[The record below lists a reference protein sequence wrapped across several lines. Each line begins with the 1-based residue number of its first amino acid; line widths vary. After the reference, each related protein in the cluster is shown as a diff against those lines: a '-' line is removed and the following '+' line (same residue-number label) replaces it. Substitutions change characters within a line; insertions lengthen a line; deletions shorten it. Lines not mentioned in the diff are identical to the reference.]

1 MKKRF
6 LTTALGAVIIASQS
20 QAQINTPN
28 AFNVPEGYS
37 TISANI
43 SGNGQ
48 HAIVGIEKGGTVKYL
63 SFKKTNG
70 KFGNGSEQ
78 NPLNDLIAQ
87 NVTPLNPSQSND
99 GSKIYFAADNGGNTD
114 IFYIALHNGKW
125 SEKIALG
132 DSINTAENE
141 QYPAISPDG
150 NTIYF
155 TRLKPGAEDSRC
167 GTIYLSTHN
176 TDGSWSKAKD
186 VPEPITLG
194 CDAAPYVGP
203 DSKTIYFSSIREG
216 GKGGFDVYYTYRPDA
231 KSWMIPLSIDT
242 INSTGNDMTPTF
254 DYDDK
259 QIYLYTKDSKKTESL
274 CKANIPD
281 KFLPSLVT
289 RYSGVTTDKY
299 TGKPLGTDIEIKD
312 AFSSIVLAKFNSDDI
327 TGEYDFFLN
336 VNTPLF
342 IDFSKPNYSHTIIET
357 TPDNATHNNN
367 YQFFDKVNLQLNVF
381 DSNIFEA
388 LSSDIEIDVD
398 NEKQNININEF
409 DEGRYKMVL
418 PIGNVYN
425 LAITKDLYSDYLFDF
440 DLSQVVLFED
450 FEKDAELESM
460 KTLLKINVEGL
471 EKNETA
477 EVTIINL
484 STDSKFSTTINTD
497 FNGKAEAWLRKG
509 DIYQIN
515 IIKPGYTMYNQTTA
529 LGDEELAFEK
539 IRKRT
544 ELKTIKNA
552 DFKQNKNI
560 TFDKK
565 EHNEY
570 EEEAT
575 ALTDEEN
582 NHKRTK
588 DFKITTFQ
596 ITADE
601 TINKDGSVSINA
613 VIQKLEEGVKMEIEN
628 INFATNSSALNSSSY
643 NSLEMLVKTLKM
655 NPDIRVEI
663 SAHTD
668 NIGSK
673 AYNMKLS
680 DQRAASVASYLFNQ
694 GIARD
699 RIISKGYGADMPIAD
714 NNTEEGRSKN
724 RRVELKILGNN

>member
-1 MKKRF
+1 
-6 LTTALGAVIIASQS
+6 
-20 QAQINTPN
+20 
-28 AFNVPEGYS
+28 
-37 TISANI
+37 
-43 SGNGQ
+43 
-48 HAIVGIEKGGTVKYL
+48 
-63 SFKKTNG
+63 
-70 KFGNGSEQ
+70 
-78 NPLNDLIAQ
+78 
-87 NVTPLNPSQSND
+87 
-99 GSKIYFAADNGGNTD
+99 
-114 IFYIALHNGKW
+114 
-125 SEKIALG
+125 
-132 DSINTAENE
+132 
-141 QYPAISPDG
+141 
-150 NTIYF
+150 
-155 TRLKPGAEDSRC
+155 
-167 GTIYLSTHN
+167 
-176 TDGSWSKAKD
+176 
-186 VPEPITLG
+186 
-194 CDAAPYVGP
+194 
-203 DSKTIYFSSIREG
+203 
-216 GKGGFDVYYTYRPDA
+216 
-231 KSWMIPLSIDT
+231 
-242 INSTGNDMTPTF
+242 
-254 DYDDK
+254 
-259 QIYLYTKDSKKTESL
+259 
-274 CKANIPD
+274 
-281 KFLPSLVT
+281 
-289 RYSGVTTDKY
+289 
-299 TGKPLGTDIEIKD
+299 
-312 AFSSIVLAKFNSDDI
+312 
-327 TGEYDFFLN
+327 
-336 VNTPLF
+336 
-342 IDFSKPNYSHTIIET
+342 
-357 TPDNATHNNN
+357 
-367 YQFFDKVNLQLNVF
+367 
-381 DSNIFEA
+381 
-388 LSSDIEIDVD
+388 LSSDIEINV
-398 NEKQNININEF
+398 NNQKQNIDINEF

-418 PIGNVYN
+418 PIGKVYN

-544 ELKTIKNA
+544 DLKTIKNA